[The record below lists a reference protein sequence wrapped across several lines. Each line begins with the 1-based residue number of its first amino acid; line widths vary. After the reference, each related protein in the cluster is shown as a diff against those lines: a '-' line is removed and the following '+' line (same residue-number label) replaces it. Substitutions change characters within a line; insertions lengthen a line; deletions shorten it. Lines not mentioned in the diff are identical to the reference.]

1 MALPL
6 TQALRLSA
14 EFFAAEPAA
23 VSAVYEVQLDPS
35 APVEFAAIRR
45 HPEVG
50 SVLVDVAR
58 TEEAALAA
66 LERAS
71 IARRDPIGYDGPVVG
86 RELVLETPE
95 GEVFVRVGTASV
107 HSLSRATYRCEVL
120 APPAL
125 AGSVWNAPAQDV
137 YAAARAADAEAVA
150 AASPVSR

>member
-45 HPEVG
+45 HPEAG
-50 SVLVDVAR
+50 SVLVAVAR
-58 TEEAALAA
+58 TEEAAQAA

-71 IARRDPIGYDGPVVG
+71 VAGDPIRTPVAVIG
-86 RELVLETPE
+86 RELVLETTMGPAL
-95 GEVFVRVGTASV
+95 VRVGGPASV
-107 HSLSRATYRCEVL
+107 GWNSASYPCEVL
-120 APPAL
+120 APAAM
-125 AGSVWNAPAQDV
+125 AGSVWTAPAADV
-137 YAAARAADAEAVA
+137 YAAAEAADREAAA